1 MQKCNKIYIFA
12 PKFAILTMKKFALS
26 LLCIASTLALSAQLV
41 REDIKKDVRVSA
53 SNHYAYPSPSQQALT
68 PAPKGYKP
76 FYISH
81 YGRHGSR
88 YLIGYLERDDINMVL
103 NKADSAGVLTEKGKE
118 LISKVN
124 IIAKEYDNREGE
136 LSPLGALQHQQI
148 AHRMYERFPEVF
160 AGDAYIDAKSTIVIR
175 CILSM
180 ENELQEFARLN
191 PKLRITH
198 DASEHDM
205 YYMNFDDKKL
215 FDQKESDSCKQVL
228 KAIYLNKVKPD
239 RLIAQLFTDTAFVG
253 KIMSK
258 YQFYERLFKMAGNLQ
273 NIESRKQL
281 SLYDL
286 FTDDELYDYWT
297 FKNATWYMYYGA
309 YTGNGGKQPYSQRNL
324 LRKIISEADSC
335 IAKGKNGATLRFGH
349 ETMVLPLVCLLDIN
363 GYGLATGE
371 LDKLE
376 RKGWINY
383 KIFPMG
389 SNVQFIFYRND
400 DNDIIVKVLLNENEA
415 KLPLKSKIEPY
426 YKWSEVKDFYLNKLD
441 SFSY

>member
-1 MQKCNKIYIFA
+1 
-12 PKFAILTMKKFALS
+12 MKKIVLS
-26 LLCIASTLALSAQLV
+26 LLCIASTLTLAAQSV
-41 REDIKKDVRVSA
+41 RDDIKKDVRVSA
-53 SNHYAYPSPSQQALT
+53 SNHYTYPSPSQHALT
-68 PAPKGYKP
+68 AAPKGYKP

-88 YLIGYLERDDINMVL
+88 YLIGYLERNDILKVL
-103 NKADSAGVLTEKGKE
+103 GKADSAGVLTENGKE
-118 LISKVN
+118 LMRKVKV
-124 IIAKEYDNREGE
+124 IANEYDNREGE

-160 AGDAYIDAKSTIVIR
+160 DGDAYIDAKSTIVIR

-180 ENELQEFARLN
+180 ENELLEFARLN
-191 PKLRITH
+191 PNLRITH

-205 YYMNFDDKKL
+205 YYMNFDDKQL
-215 FDQKESDSCKQVL
+215 FAQKEPDSCKQVL
-228 KAIYLNKVKPD
+228 EELYLSKVKPD
-239 RLIAQLFTDTAFVG
+239 RLVAQLFTDTSFVG

-297 FKNATWYMYYGA
+297 FKNASWYMRYGA
-309 YTGNGGKQPYSQRNL
+309 YTGNGGKQPFSQRNL
-324 LRKIISEADSC
+324 LRKIITEADSC
-335 IAKGKNGATLRFGH
+335 IAIGKNGATLRFGH
-349 ETMVLPLVCLLDIN
+349 ETMVLPLVCLLDLN
-363 GYGLATGE
+363 GYGLATSDI
-371 LDKLE
+371 DKLE

-389 SNVQFIFYRND
+389 ANVQFIFYRNEE
-400 DNDIIVKVLLNENEA
+400 NDIIVKVLLNENEA

-426 YKWSEVKDFYLNKLD
+426 YKWSDVKDFYLNKID

>member
-1 MQKCNKIYIFA
+1 MQQISYLCTQN
-12 PKFAILTMKKFALS
+12 AILTMKKIVLS
-26 LLCIASTLALSAQLV
+26 LLCIVSALTITAQTAK
-41 REDIKKDVRVSA
+41 EDIKKDVRVSA
-53 SNHYAYPSPSQQALT
+53 SNHYAYPSPSQQSLT

-88 YLIGYLERDDINMVL
+88 YLIGYLERNDILDVL
-103 NKADSAGVLTEKGKE
+103 DKADSAGVLTEKGRE
-118 LISKVN
+118 LMQKVKV
-124 IIAKEYDNREGE
+124 IAAEYDNREGE
-136 LSPLGALQHQQI
+136 LSPLGALQHRQI

-160 AGDAYIDAKSTIVIR
+160 ADDAFIDAKSTIVIR

-205 YYMNFDDKKL
+205 YYMNFDDQKL
-215 FDQKESDSCKQVL
+215 FSQKEPDSCKQVL
-228 KAIYLNKVKPD
+228 KALYLSKVKPD
-239 RLIAQLFTDTAFVG
+239 RLISQLFTDTAFVS
-253 KIMSK
+253 KTMSK
-258 YQFYERLFKMAGNLQ
+258 YQFYERIFKMAGNLQ

-286 FTDDELYDYWT
+286 FSDDELYDYWA
-297 FKNATWYMYYGA
+297 FKNATWYSLYGA

-324 LRKIISEADSC
+324 LRKIIDEADSC
-335 IAKGKNGATLRFGH
+335 IATGRNGATLRFGH
-349 ETMVLPLVCLLDIN
+349 ETMVLPLVCLLDLN
-363 GYGLATGE
+363 GYGLQTGDLE
-371 LDKLE
+371 KLE

-389 SNVQFIFYRND
+389 ANVQFIFYRND
-400 DNDIIVKVLLNENEA
+400 NKDIIVKVLLNENEA
-415 KLPLKSKIEPY
+415 KLPLKSKIAPY
-426 YKWSEVKDFYLNKLD
+426 YQWSEVRDFYLKKLEA
-441 SFSY
+441 FSY